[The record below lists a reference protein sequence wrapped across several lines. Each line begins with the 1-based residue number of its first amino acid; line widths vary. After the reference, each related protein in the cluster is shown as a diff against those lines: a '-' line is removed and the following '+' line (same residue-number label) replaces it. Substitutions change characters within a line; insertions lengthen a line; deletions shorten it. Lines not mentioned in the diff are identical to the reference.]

1 VCHPGGVA
9 RKGNPHLERECIMAT
24 KKTAARKTASPKAK
38 AETSKLSQMAAV
50 EKVLATTMEPMLCQ
64 VRSHAATV

>member
-1 VCHPGGVA
+1 
-9 RKGNPHLERECIMAT
+9 MAT

-50 EKVLATTMEPMLCQ
+50 EKVLATTMEPMLCK